1 MKSWRYSIYRL
12 ILRPDGRRVRQ
23 FVGRADNMGEAVR
36 RAHEIDE
43 EAKKEHIEAV
53 EVIDRKT
60 AADVPVYRVDR
71 SKGT

>member
-1 MKSWRYSIYRL
+1 VNSWRYSIYRI

-23 FVGRADNMGEAVR
+23 FVGRADTMGEAVC
-36 RAHEIDE
+36 RAHEIYED
-43 EAKKEHIEAV
+43 AKKEHIEAV
-53 EVIDRKT
+53 KVIDRES